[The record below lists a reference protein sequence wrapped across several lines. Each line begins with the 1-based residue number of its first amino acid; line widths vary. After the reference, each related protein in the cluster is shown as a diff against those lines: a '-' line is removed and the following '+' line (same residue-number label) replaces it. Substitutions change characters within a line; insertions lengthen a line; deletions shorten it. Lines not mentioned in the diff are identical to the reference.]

1 MKERIKNFILKN
13 EIKKFNA
20 SALFSRMR
28 LTRAEKAAFF
38 LALISLVEEKF
49 LKKKNGNF
57 IVLRQKGILAVIDRM
72 NGTFAFAK
80 GENGEEYFIPGSYL
94 NGAITGDKVI
104 LNPLSGEG
112 ETDSARVLKV
122 IEFGDRLFSGEVAEW
137 GRLYCREFGK
147 TTIKIQKNTAQKGD
161 KVLFRVVGR
170 KRDELIAK
178 IEENFGAFIS
188 AATASE
194 MYILEKEIP
203 YEFSEKQLSEAA
215 RIAEE
220 GLSFEGR
227 VDLRSEKIF
236 TIDSASSKDLD
247 DAVSLERAEDG
258 FILKVSIADVSH
270 YIKRDSLLDKEAFN
284 RGTSVYYADKV
295 IPMLPK
301 EISNGICSLSEGKDR
316 CAFTCEAHLSDTGEI
331 LGYKFYKSLICSAVK
346 GVYSEINDL
355 LGGTSDESIEKKY
368 LSVKNQL
375 ALMEE
380 LYNILKKK
388 REERSVVDFETAE
401 SYFSLDEEGRVS
413 EIYPRERGV
422 SECIIEEFMIIA
434 NRCAG
439 QFAKEN
445 GLPFLYRVHE
455 SPSIEKTDELKAMLN
470 LLGIKVSP
478 TLNLMTNE
486 GMRELYDL
494 IKDKPESAILE
505 KQMLRSMAKARYDYK
520 NIGHFGLNLDI
531 YSHFTSP
538 IRRYSDLSIHRIMS
552 DCLEFGS
559 DSARRKYTAF
569 SEISAEQS
577 SITERR
583 AVMAE
588 RDIDD
593 KYKAEYATRH
603 MGEEAEGIVSGVLN
617 TGFFVLLPN
626 TLEGFISA
634 ADLGRTSL
642 SAGMKFIAEDLGQS
656 FKVGDRVKIEIA
668 GADIFSGKTNFILKE

>member
-1 MKERIKNFILKN
+1 MEERIKNFILKN
-13 EIKKFNA
+13 GIKKFNA

-28 LTRAEKAAFF
+28 LKRTEKAAFF
-38 LALISLVEEKF
+38 LALISLQEEKV

-57 IVLRQKGILAVIDRM
+57 IVLRQKGISAVIDRM

-80 GENGEEYFIPGSYL
+80 SENGEEYFIPGSYL

-104 LNPLSGEG
+104 LSPLSGEG
-112 ETDSARVLKV
+112 ETDSARVLK
-122 IEFGDRLFSGEVAEW
+122 ITEFGDRLFSGEVTER
-137 GRLYCREFGK
+137 GRIYCREFGK
-147 TTIKIQKNTAQKGD
+147 TTIKIQRNIAAAGD
-161 KVLFRVVGR
+161 KVLFRVVAR

-178 IEENFGAFIS
+178 IEENFGAIIS
-188 AATASE
+188 AAKASE
-194 MYILEKEIP
+194 MYILEKDVP
-203 YEFSEKQLSEAA
+203 SEFSEKQLCEAK

-220 GLSFEGR
+220 VVSSEGR

-247 DAVSLERAEDG
+247 DAVCLEKVEGG
-258 FILKVSIADVSH
+258 FVLKVSIADVSF
-270 YIKRDSLLDKEAFN
+270 YIKKDSLLDKEAFN

-301 EISNGICSLSEGKDR
+301 EISNGICSLTEGEDR
-316 CAFTCEAHLSDTGEI
+316 CAFTCEVLLSDAGEI
-331 LGYKFYKSLICSAVK
+331 REYKFYKSLICSTVK

-355 LGGTSDESIEKKY
+355 LSGKAEKNIEKKY
-368 LSVKNQL
+368 SPVKDQL
-375 ALMEE
+375 VLMEQ
-380 LYNILKKK
+380 LYNILKKR
-388 REERSVVDFETAE
+388 REKRSVVDFETAE
-401 SYFSLDEEGRVS
+401 SYFLLDEMGKVS

-439 QFAKEN
+439 RFAKER
-445 GLPFLYRVHE
+445 GIPFLYRVHE
-455 SPSIEKTDELKAMLN
+455 SPSIEKTEELREMLR

-478 TLNLMTNE
+478 SLNLMTNE
-486 GMRELYDL
+486 GMKSLYDL
-494 IKDKPESAILE
+494 VKDKPESAILE

-552 DCLEFGS
+552 DCLVSGE
-559 DSARRKYTAF
+559 DSARRKYAAF
-569 SEISAEQS
+569 SEVSAEQS

-583 AVMAE
+583 AVTAE

-593 KYKAEYATRH
+593 KYKAEYALRH
-603 MGEEAEGIVSGVLN
+603 IGEESEGIVSGVLN
-617 TGFFVLLPN
+617 SGFFVLLPN
-626 TLEGFISA
+626 TLEGFVSA
-634 ADLGRTSL
+634 SDLGRTSL
-642 SAGMKFIAEDLGQS
+642 GSGMKFIAEDLGQS

-668 GADIFSGKTNFILKE
+668 GADIFSGKTNFILKV